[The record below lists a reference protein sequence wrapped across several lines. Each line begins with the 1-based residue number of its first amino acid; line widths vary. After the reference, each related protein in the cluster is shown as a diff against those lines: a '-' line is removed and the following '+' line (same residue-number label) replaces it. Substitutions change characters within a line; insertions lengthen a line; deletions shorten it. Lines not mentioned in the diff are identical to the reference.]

1 MSGGIRPAEP
11 PDAAGIRAVHLAA
24 FPTPAEAD
32 LVAALDRDGDTA
44 VSLVGESRGEIVGH
58 VLLSRMRATGDGRI
72 YRALGL
78 GPVGVRPGFQGGGVG
93 RRLIEGALAIARA
106 TGEELVFV
114 LGEPDYYGRF
124 GFTAATAAPF
134 ASPYAGPYF
143 MAIALKQGWA
153 PPARGDAVYAPAFA
167 ALG

>member
-1 MSGGIRPAEP
+1 
-11 PDAAGIRAVHLAA
+11 
-24 FPTPAEAD
+24 
-32 LVAALDRDGDTA
+32 
-44 VSLVGESRGEIVGH
+44 
-58 VLLSRMRATGDGRI
+58 MRVTGDGRV

-124 GFTAATAAPF
+124 GFAPATAAPF

-143 MAIALKQGWA
+143 MAIALKQDLA
-153 PPARGDAVYAPAFA
+153 PPESGDAAYAPAFA
-167 ALG
+167 ALE

>member
-11 PDAAGIRAVHLAA
+11 RDAAGIRAVHLDA
-24 FPTPAEAD
+24 FPTAAEAD
-32 LVAALDRDGDTA
+32 LVAALDRDGDT
-44 VSLVGESRGEIVGH
+44 VISLVGESRGEIVGH
-58 VLLSRMRATGDGRI
+58 VLLSRMRVTGDGRV

-78 GPVGVRPGFQGGGVG
+78 GPVGVRPVFQGGGVG

-124 GFTAATAAPF
+124 GFAAATAAPF

-143 MAIALKQGWA
+143 MAIALKQDLA
-153 PPARGDAVYAPAFA
+153 PPESGDAAYAPAFA
-167 ALG
+167 ALE